1 MSSWLEYWT
10 RAGLYYEKKVEK
22 WVRLDQSGFTELSF
36 VQTVLRRLVD
46 FEQWCGGR
54 GGDKSVY
61 GIKEPDSVGVGE
73 LHELAMLSDSTL
85 PVSFIYLR
93 G

>member
-61 GIKEPDSVGVGE
+61 G
-73 LHELAMLSDSTL
+73 AMASKSQIALQQESCMNL
-85 PVSFIYLR
+85 PF
-93 G
+93 